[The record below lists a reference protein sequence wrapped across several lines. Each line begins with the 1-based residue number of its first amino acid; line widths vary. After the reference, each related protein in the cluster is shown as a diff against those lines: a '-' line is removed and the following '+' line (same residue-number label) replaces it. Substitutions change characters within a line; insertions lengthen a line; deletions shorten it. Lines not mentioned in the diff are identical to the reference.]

1 MSRCLIVLFVFLLG
15 YSVQLPAEEKL
26 NPARKDYY
34 LCIKVKQ
41 NPVEYCDNKIFGKKH
56 SLKIRDIVR
65 EQVVSTR
72 PPVNKRPLNYQF
84 LQSKVR
90 SGNPPQQ
97 VTSSGN
103 ADQ

>member
-1 MSRCLIVLFVFLLG
+1 MLRCLIVLFVFLLT

-26 NPARKDYY
+26 NKARKDYY

-41 NPVEYCDNKIFGKKH
+41 NPVEYCDNKIFGKKQ
-56 SLKIRDIVR
+56 SLKIRDIVID
-65 EQVVSTR
+65 QVGSTR

-103 ADQ
+103 TDR

>member
-1 MSRCLIVLFVFLLG
+1 MLRWPIVLFVFLLG
-15 YSVQLPAEEKL
+15 YSVQLLAEEKL
-26 NPARKDYY
+26 NPARKDHY

-65 EQVVSTR
+65 IQVGSTR

-97 VTSSGN
+97 VNPSGN

>member
-1 MSRCLIVLFVFLLG
+1 MLRCPIVLFVFLLG
-15 YSVQLPAEEKL
+15 YSIQLPAEEKL
-26 NPARKDYY
+26 NPARKDHY
-34 LCIKVKQ
+34 LCIKVRKK
-41 NPVEYCDNKIFGKKH
+41 PVEYCDNKIFDKKH
-56 SLKIRDIVR
+56 SLKNRNIAR
-65 EQVVSTR
+65 EQVGSTR

-97 VTSSGN
+97 VISNGN